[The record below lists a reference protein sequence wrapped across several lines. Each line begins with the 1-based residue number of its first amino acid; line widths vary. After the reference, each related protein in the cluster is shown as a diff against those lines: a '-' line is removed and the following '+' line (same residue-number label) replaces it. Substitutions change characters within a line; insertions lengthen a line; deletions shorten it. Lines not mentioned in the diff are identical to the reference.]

1 MIQALLLEKPCPLT
15 ADITWLKYMHFNI
28 KEIPSTIVKQMK
40 HKNVWQSDCPVS
52 IKQLRLVEISHLNFE
67 GNTQSGEIIVL
78 DKLAPSVLKIFQ
90 ELMII
95 KFPIHSAYLIDKY
108 DGDDEKSM
116 VANNSSSFN
125 FRKIAGSTKL
135 SMHAYGLAID
145 INPVQNPYIE
155 IKNDGFAQVH
165 PKSGIDFLN
174 RSNLRPGMVESIVP
188 IFKKYGFSEWGGN
201 WNKPIDYHHF
211 QIPQSQVNELI

>member
-1 MIQALLLEKPCPLT
+1 
-15 ADITWLKYMHFNI
+15 MHFNI

>member
-1 MIQALLLEKPCPLT
+1 MQEI
-15 ADITWLKYMHFNI
+15 YFSI
-28 KEIPSTIVKQMK
+28 KEIPSAIVKQMQ
-40 HKNVWQSDCPVS
+40 HKGVWKPDCPIS
-52 IKQLRLVEISHLNFE
+52 IERLKLIEISHISFE
-67 GNTQSGEIIVL
+67 GNIQSGEIIVL
-78 DKLAPSVLKIFQ
+78 DKLAQSVLRIFE

-108 DGDDEKSM
+108 EGDDEKSM
-116 VANNSSSFN
+116 AANNSSSFN
-125 FRKIAGSTKL
+125 FRMIAGSTKF

-155 IKNDGFAQVH
+155 IKDDAYVQVH
-165 PKSGIDFLN
+165 PKSGVDFLN
-174 RSNLRPGMVESIVP
+174 RSNIRPGMVESIVP

-211 QIPQSQVNELI
+211 QVPRSQVHELI